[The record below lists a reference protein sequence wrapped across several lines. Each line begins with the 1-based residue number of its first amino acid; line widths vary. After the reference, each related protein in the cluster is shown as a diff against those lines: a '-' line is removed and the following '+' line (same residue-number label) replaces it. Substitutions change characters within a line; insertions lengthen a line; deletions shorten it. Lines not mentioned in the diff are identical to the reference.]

1 MLQTIAF
8 NHPQLGA
15 AYRTPV
21 LVVLYVDELGLRG
34 DRLQLLALEEPHAFA
49 EERHSFILPRP
60 LLLFILMLLTP

>member
-1 MLQTIAF
+1 
-8 NHPQLGA
+8 
-15 AYRTPV
+15 V